1 MGSFE
6 QERPYASTECEN
18 IMPDKETMRLYH
30 VRRRLTLP
38 AIWIR
43 ETIKTLEGSA
53 WRNVKRKGNTF
64 VADSARTKITTMH
77 QATIA
82 TNGTKL
88 HGQQCQLASRDMK
101 TIKRTFEE
109 YISTPTGFG
118 PAPDST
124 LDSAAA
130 VAFDSAVVGTMVITF
145 ASVAGVA
152 HCIAADIE
160 PALVVVFV
168 LRACCFLILA
178 EDRILL

>member
-1 MGSFE
+1 
-6 QERPYASTECEN
+6 
-18 IMPDKETMRLYH
+18 
-30 VRRRLTLP
+30 
-38 AIWIR
+38 
-43 ETIKTLEGSA
+43 
-53 WRNVKRKGNTF
+53 
-64 VADSARTKITTMH
+64 MH

-88 HGQQCQLASRDMK
+88 RGRQRQLASSEMK

-168 LRACCFLILA
+168 LRVGCFFKA
-178 EDRILL
+178 AFFEDRALL